1 MRLKI
6 SELLHVKEQQGR
18 EKSPVNAELLSVPV
32 IVESSVEHWCSLTA
46 AAGEK
51 MGPLS
56 IVERESK

>member
-18 EKSPVNAELLSVPV
+18 EKSPVNAELSVPV

-56 IVERESK
+56 IVGRESK